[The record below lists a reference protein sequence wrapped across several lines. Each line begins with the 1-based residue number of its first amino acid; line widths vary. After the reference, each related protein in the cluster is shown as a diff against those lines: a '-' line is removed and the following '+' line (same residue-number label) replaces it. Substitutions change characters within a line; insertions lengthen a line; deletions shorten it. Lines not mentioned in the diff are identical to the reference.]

1 MLLSKKRRIT
11 VGLIVLALV
20 VAASA
25 AVLSKSDPVVAQV
38 PPGMGEGAPQ
48 RPPGG
53 FAGRAPMGPSPMMG
67 MGMGMM
73 SGMPAIAATES
84 YVYVV
89 QGNTLYQFSAKTLKQ
104 VKKTQLEKTS
114 PMPPRYPMEGPGP
127 APGQPAPPM
136 APGM

>member
-25 AVLSKSDPVVAQV
+25 AVLSKSDPVVAQA
-38 PPGMGEGAPQ
+38 PPGMGEAAPQ
-48 RPPGG
+48 GPPPPGAFG
-53 FAGRAPMGPSPMMG
+53 GKPAMPMMG

-73 SGMPAIAATES
+73 GGMPAIAATNS
-84 YVYVV
+84 HVYVV

-104 VKKTQLEKTS
+104 VNKTRVAATA

-127 APGQPAPPM
+127 GPGQPAPPM

>member
-1 MLLSKKRRIT
+1 MLLSKKRKIT

-38 PPGMGEGAPQ
+38 PPSMGEGAPQ
-48 RPPGG
+48 SPPGG

-73 SGMPAIAATES
+73 GGMPAIAATES

-89 QGNTLYQFSAKTLKQ
+89 QGGTLYQFSAKTLKQ

-114 PMPPRYPMEGPGP
+114 PMPPRQPMGPSGP
-127 APGQPAPPM
+127 AQPAPPM
-136 APGM
+136 PPGM